1 MNLRVTEKE
10 SQIINQKN
18 IKISKMVKMNIFCFC
33 VFMSIISL
41 DQLVKNKQ
49 MRYDFLI
56 SNTDRSE
63 QPGTRWWS
71 TLGIHPR
78 NTVFLF
84 YSFRILGLKN
94 VIVSADTKINNKT
107 LLGQEKFKM

>member
-1 MNLRVTEKE
+1 
-10 SQIINQKN
+10 
-18 IKISKMVKMNIFCFC
+18 
-33 VFMSIISL
+33 
-41 DQLVKNKQ
+41 
-49 MRYDFLI
+49 MRYGFLI

-94 VIVSADTKINNKT
+94 VIVSADTKIKMLDYKT
-107 LLGQEKFKM
+107 TVAKEKFPLCSLGKLI